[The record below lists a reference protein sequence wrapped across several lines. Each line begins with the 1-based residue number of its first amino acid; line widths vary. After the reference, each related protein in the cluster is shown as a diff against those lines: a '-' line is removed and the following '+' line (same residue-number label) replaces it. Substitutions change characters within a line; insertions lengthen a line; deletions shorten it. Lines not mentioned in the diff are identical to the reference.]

1 MSGLLRLSIGTHDV
15 AGHAPDL
22 GARCG
27 WCARTVRSPRSADGP
42 LRRRPVDPHLG
53 QERCHGG
60 RCVRSH
66 DVERSRR
73 GLVGAARFAPPLRS
87 QSGGSRGMGRAPNAA
102 PPCRWCRRGVCL
114 GATGFLPVAE
124 PLQPE
129 EWGQP
134 LFTENPHAPM
144 YPASQQY
151 TWVTSDIVVL
161 QSISMRLPHQPGAL
175 GAEGVALT
183 LASILGM
190 ENDRMHQAIELI
202 DAEVAFVRLN
212 PDEIVLD
219 PVASP
224 PSLEIRRD
232 AEAEETVPTADTTSR
247 AQPSEPMWAV
257 PKWARSF
264 RWRKHRGA
272 DSWTCWLLYGH
283 WLIRPWQRT
292 ARPSRG
298 FSRGSTHADVWLNSV
313 LSDGSGYAKCVA
325 TGRSSGPP
333 RAP

>member
-1 MSGLLRLSIGTHDV
+1 MWQGILQTLAPV
-15 AGHAPDL
+15 AGGALALYVHHARRTDISEDVPWTHTL
-22 GARCG
+22 GRNG
-27 WCARTVRSPRSADGP
+27 VI
-42 LRRRPVDPHLG
+42 V
-53 QERCHGG
+53 
-60 RCVRSH
+60 
-66 DVERSRR
+66 
-73 GLVGAARFAPPLRS
+73 VGAFALMMWSVPGGALLALPVLLLLSVLSPAAREEWGEHGTPRLLAV
-87 QSGGSRGMGRAPNAA
+87 GVAV
-102 PPCRWCRRGVCL
+102 VCL

-224 PSLEIRRD
+224 PSLEIRLD
-232 AEAEETVPTADTTSR
+232 AEAEETVAYRRYDIKSTAFGTDVGGAKVGEVVSVAKASWGGQLDVLVVVRPLAHPTLAT
-247 AQPSEPMWAV
+247 
-257 PKWARSF
+257 
-264 RWRKHRGA
+264 
-272 DSWTCWLLYGH
+272 DS
-283 WLIRPWQRT
+283 T
-292 ARPSRG
+292 AESWIQ
-298 FSRGSTHADVWLNSV
+298 SWLN
-313 LSDGSGYAKCVA
+313 A
-325 TGRSSGPP
+325 R
-333 RAP
+333 

>member
-1 MSGLLRLSIGTHDV
+1 M
-15 AGHAPDL
+15 
-22 GARCG
+22 
-27 WCARTVRSPRSADGP
+27 VRSHCTFTTLGGWTSPKTSRGP
-42 LRRRPVDPHLG
+42 TPWAGTVSWWSG
-53 QERCHGG
+53 
-60 RCVRSH
+60 VRSH

-73 GLVGAARFAPPLRS
+73 ALSALPVLLLLSVLSPAAR
-87 QSGGSRGMGRAPNAA
+87 
-102 PPCRWCRRGVCL
+102 
-114 GATGFLPVAE
+114 
-124 PLQPE
+124 E
-129 EWGQP
+129 EWGEHRTPRVSLPLVSPSCVSVRRVSCRWLSLSNPKSGVNP

-161 QSISMRLPHQPGAL
+161 QSISMRLPYQPGAL

-183 LASILGM
+183 LALILGM

-224 PSLEIRRD
+224 PSLEIRLD
-232 AEAEETVPTADTTSR
+232 AEAEETVAYRRYDIKSTAFGTDVGGAKVGEVVSV
-247 AQPSEPMWAV
+247 AKASW
-257 PKWARSF
+257 
-264 RWRKHRGA
+264 A